1 MEWLEKNRDKFS
13 GRVYE
18 PMLMLI
24 DVQDAEANAKFL
36 EAVIHP
42 RDLVAFAAENAEDT
56 NALMKHLR
64 ALKGNSQNLRVN
76 VIQVDSQIDLNLYQP
91 RTVLSDEKKSKYGFK
106 GYLKDML
113 TCPDAIKGYLCKTY
127 GLHNVPVF
135 SNKAEAYFDELTK
148 DFRLLFIGDTRH
160 NVIISTYSG
169 NASTSSNGISK
180 KNWLQ
185 TSLDKTRLNE
195 ISKETRKKELEF
207 ENLKN
212 QMNEIIGRHT
222 EKKSELEDKRK
233 ECKSHQEKMNEKKV
247 LKGRMLAREGQLTA
261 YKKNMKP
268 LDLEKERSKFDAKKL
283 KVGLDS
289 MKLAKEVKNIVIEMS
304 HIRIKLDVLKL
315 SVGPSNRKEEILKN
329 KLDDLVNE
337 VNDLEAKLGD
347 EDGNLYAAKDV
358 YFRQL
363 AKAQSEIEGPEPY
376 KGSKPPK
383 ALVKQWRENDID
395 EISSNDAQ
403 VKIYNYENDLAGMN
417 TNEDGQEKEKKYKDL
432 KETIENL
439 ENELADSEQS
449 EKDAQDKMEE
459 IADRWVSKLEA
470 LIGRISEQFSNFF
483 NHMGFAGELKLD
495 KGDEDENGL
504 NKDFKNF
511 GINVM
516 VKFRENGRLER
527 LDPFKQSGGERS
539 VSTALYMM
547 ALQALTKVPFRCV
560 DEINQGMDERNER
573 KVFDLLIETSVQKN
587 SAQYFLLTPKLL
599 PGLNYER
606 GVKVHVVH
614 NGAQMCENNK
624 WNLERFKTIGRARNN
639 A

>member
-1 MEWLEKNRDKFS
+1 METINNEKCTLEQESKQLKYERNVIQNRLNELNREKDQLNNITKQKKDTLRNGLRNWNGEDAVIGMEWLEKNRDKFS

-76 VIQVDSQIDLNLYQP
+76 VIQVDSQIDLNQYQP

-160 NVIISTYSG
+160 NVIISSYSG

-247 LKGRMLAREGQLTA
+247 LKGMLCFLW
-261 YKKNMKP
+261 
-268 LDLEKERSKFDAKKL
+268 
-283 KVGLDS
+283 
-289 MKLAKEVKNIVIEMS
+289 
-304 HIRIKLDVLKL
+304 
-315 SVGPSNRKEEILKN
+315 ILGTCFWK
-329 KLDDLVNE
+329 
-337 VNDLEAKLGD
+337 
-347 EDGNLYAAKDV
+347 YA
-358 YFRQL
+358 
-363 AKAQSEIEGPEPY
+363 
-376 KGSKPPK
+376 
-383 ALVKQWRENDID
+383 
-395 EISSNDAQ
+395 
-403 VKIYNYENDLAGMN
+403 
-417 TNEDGQEKEKKYKDL
+417 
-432 KETIENL
+432 
-439 ENELADSEQS
+439 
-449 EKDAQDKMEE
+449 
-459 IADRWVSKLEA
+459 
-470 LIGRISEQFSNFF
+470 
-483 NHMGFAGELKLD
+483 
-495 KGDEDENGL
+495 
-504 NKDFKNF
+504 
-511 GINVM
+511 
-516 VKFRENGRLER
+516 
-527 LDPFKQSGGERS
+527 
-539 VSTALYMM
+539 
-547 ALQALTKVPFRCV
+547 
-560 DEINQGMDERNER
+560 
-573 KVFDLLIETSVQKN
+573 
-587 SAQYFLLTPKLL
+587 
-599 PGLNYER
+599 
-606 GVKVHVVH
+606 
-614 NGAQMCENNK
+614 
-624 WNLERFKTIGRARNN
+624 
-639 A
+639 